1 MVVEVGDISQ
11 VGYTAGMIGGPI
23 KDKEVDSVDDS
34 GDSEVGVDDSG
45 TVDDSEEDSVDVAN
59 VVEGSVVDDD
69 SPESVRSP
77 KKILHRTKSSVVWRG
92 ARLVLAGQ
100 QAFST
105 PSARFVHETDPASS
119 QAEGWST

>member
-1 MVVEVGDISQ
+1 M
-11 VGYTAGMIGGPI
+11 TGGPI
-23 KDKEVDSVDDS
+23 KDNEVDSVDES
-34 GDSEVGVDDSG
+34 GGSEDVADDSG
-45 TVDDSEEDSVDVAN
+45 TVDDAEEDSVDVAN

-69 SPESVRSP
+69 SPESVISSS
-77 KKILHRTKSSVVWRG
+77 KILHRTKSSAVWRS
-92 ARLVLAGQ
+92 AHLVPAGQ